1 MADNWEDWADDE
13 EVNIPILNV
22 ANEEQLK
29 RLEERRLVEESDNAI
44 TETLFSNDDENL
56 ALKQAETNKFVKT
69 LSPKTNIKNNV
80 ISKQKENE
88 QKQKELSKKNKES
101 KLKKQR
107 ERELFGEADEDDEY
121 AKYEDM
127 FY

>member
-88 QKQKELSKKNKES
+88 LSKKNKES